1 MQPTI
6 PQSVAALLPF
16 LATALSSWLS
26 HSTLKPALNA
36 LIAFVALV
44 STAVASAYL
53 AGNFTGNLQASILV
67 VLAYVVFLMQNDF
80 KTLLQFLVSVPS
92 ILNGFTQASTPIP
105 ARASRISNAAPAKTV
120 LQPWN
125 ANSATPTDGNAG

>member
-6 PQSVAALLPF
+6 PQSVAAILPF

-26 HSTLKPALNA
+26 HSTLKPAFNA

-44 STAVASAYL
+44 GTAVASAYL
-53 AGNFTGNLQASILV
+53 AGNFTGNVQASILV

-80 KTLLQFLVSVPS
+80 KTLLQFLVVAPS
-92 ILNGFTQASTPIP
+92 ILNGFTQAPSPVP
-105 ARASRISNAAPAKTV
+105 ARASKVSNAA
-120 LQPWN
+120 QPVVQQWN
-125 ANSATPTDGNAG
+125 VNAPKSGDTNAG

>member
-6 PQSVAALLPF
+6 PQSVAALLPI

-26 HSTLKPALNA
+26 HSTLKPGINA

-44 STAVASAYL
+44 GTAIGSAYL
-53 AGNFTGNLQASILV
+53 AGNFTGNVQTSILV

-80 KTLLQFLVSVPS
+80 KTLLQYLVSVPS
-92 ILNGFTQASTPIP
+92 VLNGFTKASSPVP
-105 ARASRISNAAPAKTV
+105 ARASKVSNATQPAIPTV
-120 LQPWN
+120 QTWSS
-125 ANSATPTDGNAG
+125 NSPDSHTAG

>member
-6 PQSVAALLPF
+6 PQSVAAILPF

-26 HSTLKPALNA
+26 HSTLKPAINA

-44 STAVASAYL
+44 GTAVGSAYL
-53 AGNFTGNLQASILV
+53 AGNFTGNVQTSILV

-80 KTLLQFLVSVPS
+80 KTLLQYLVNVPS
-92 ILNGFTQASTPIP
+92 VLNGFTQAPSAIP
-105 ARASRISNAAPAKTV
+105 ARTSKVSNAAQPTV
-120 LQPWN
+120 QTWN
-125 ANSATPTDGNAG
+125 SSIPTNGKNGG